1 MEAETE
7 FVFLN
12 SCRYYLYWT
21 LYLNIFTLPSLTPA
35 VDNHDDCQFAE
46 VFFRHYNNA
55 EVHSSVT
62 WDSLS
67 LYLLSCKLWLVLVLA
82 HPRFHLPG
90 YYAGTWCWVPSLL
103 WFIYIYVLLI
113 YLLFHPYILCSPPPL
128 LLLILFFRPIM
139 HSLYCSN
146 VMKEQ
151 EHRVFTGSSY
161 WSWIVTVICSKLVK
175 CDHNMTF
182 RIKCWYWKHWYQ
194 CMKRGSSWNYVPE
207 PYNRKV
213 ECSTLFASSSL
224 CPSILGKVVCIMF
237 SCSPITLVSFLCLY

>member
-1 MEAETE
+1 MI
-7 FVFLN
+7 V
-12 SCRYYLYWT
+12 
-21 LYLNIFTLPSLTPA
+21 SLLLISVA
-35 VDNHDDCQFAE
+35 VVIIVWMLQKSLERSLVA
-46 VFFRHYNNA
+46 FFRHYNDA

-113 YLLFHPYILCSPPPL
+113 YLLFHPCISCSPPPL
-128 LLLILFFRPIM
+128 LLLILFFRPNM

-151 EHRVFTGSSY
+151 EHRVLTGSSY
-161 WSWIVTVICSKLVK
+161 WSWIVTVICSKLLK
-175 CDHNMTF
+175 CDPNMTF
-182 RIKCWYWKHWYQ
+182 RIKCL
-194 CMKRGSSWNYVPE
+194 VLE
-207 PYNRKV
+207 
-213 ECSTLFASSSL
+213 TLI
-224 CPSILGKVVCIMF
+224 PVCET
-237 SCSPITLVSFLCLY
+237 S